1 MESVIGAMGSV
12 CVDLWHH
19 TNQILPK
26 TPFPIAPSLESM
38 VLPFTALI
46 LGVPEVEVSA
56 GSTTMTRLFGTTREN
71 DLQGDSAR
79 GLLTPFLLR
88 TVRFFEKMKKRKN
101 IF

>member
-1 MESVIGAMGSV
+1 MESVIGAIGSL
-12 CVDLWHH
+12 CVDLWHR
-19 TNQILPK
+19 TNQILPQ

-38 VLPFTALI
+38 ALPFTALFLGI
-46 LGVPEVEVSA
+46 LEVGVSA